1 MRNQCTSIT
10 NACLINLL
18 FLTIFRIVILV
29 DVRAHN
35 CYIFKSRQPS
45 QAMSLHLRIRA
56 HSRHPSYKTI
66 GDVCFDCASQIFT
79 SVLPAHEWKL
89 GVLMEKLCDVFM
101 HSSKNFLK
109 LLMEESQAW
118 AVQFLQQL
126 LGKKLNSLIYLFF
139 YIFFTY
145 A

>member
-1 MRNQCTSIT
+1 LRNQCTSIT

-101 HSSKNFLK
+101 HSSLWCFY
-109 LLMEESQAW
+109 A
-118 AVQFLQQL
+118 FF
-126 LGKKLNSLIYLFF
+126 KKLPKVIDGRITSVGCS
-139 YIFFTY
+139 IFAAVTG
-145 A
+145 